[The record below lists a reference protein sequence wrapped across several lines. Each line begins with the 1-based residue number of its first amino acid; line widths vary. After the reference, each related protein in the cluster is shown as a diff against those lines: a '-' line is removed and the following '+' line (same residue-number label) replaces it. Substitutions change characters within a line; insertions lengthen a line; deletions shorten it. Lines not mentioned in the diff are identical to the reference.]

1 VAGAKAESESVAW
14 RGVQRRKGRE
24 RSLGE
29 TLVEDIGRFHAVAKL
44 QDLRTMWTRML
55 TVILMDARSPN
66 PSPSVEVQLDPTA
79 GQARLFAWGLCAAL
93 FVLALSK
100 LKFILLFDCQT
111 LSSSMCGHNIQ
122 FSMSEILFDN
132 ECSDRVFLL

>member
-1 VAGAKAESESVAW
+1 MAESEGVAW

-29 TLVEDIGRFHAVAKL
+29 TLVEDIGRISRCGEASGLEDDV
-44 QDLRTMWTRML
+44 DE
-55 TVILMDARSPN
+55 DADSDFDGRSISH